1 MKKTLLFLITLIFAV
16 IVAFPLFYA
25 LSASLF
31 EIQDFTA
38 TPARI
43 ITSHINLNNY
53 IRALGHNYYLRYLT
67 NSLIMAFL
75 GTALRLS
82 IAFLAAYAFATFNF
96 KGKELCFF
104 ILIGTLFFPSD
115 VMLQQNY
122 LTVVALGLKN
132 TYLGLVITSILGVSQ
147 IIVLRLFFI
156 SIPQALYDSAKIDGA
171 GDFIIMRHILLP
183 LSSPLLASL
192 ALQSGL
198 SFFNSYLW
206 PLIITDKVNMR
217 TIQVGITMLGFSESL
232 DYGPLFA
239 AISIILLPTILV
251 FIFTRKL
258 IVKAL
263 TKNYLYT

>member
-1 MKKTLLFLITLIFAV
+1 MKKTLTFILTLLFAA
-16 IVAFPLFYA
+16 IVAFPLFYT

-31 EIQDFTA
+31 QIQDFTS

-43 ITSHINLNNY
+43 ITSGITLENY
-53 IRALGHNYYLRYLT
+53 ARALKHNYYLRYLF
-67 NSLIMAFL
+67 NSLVMVLL
-75 GTALRLS
+75 GTLLRLG
-82 IAFLAAYAFATFNF
+82 IAFVAAYAFAAFNF
-96 KGKELCFF
+96 KGKELCFLL
-104 ILIGTLFFPSD
+104 LIGTMFFPSD

-122 LTVVALGLKN
+122 LTVVHMGLKN
-132 TYLGLVITSILGVSQ
+132 TYLGLVIPSLLGVSQ
-147 IIVLRLFFI
+147 IIILRLFFLSVPRAI
-156 SIPQALYDSAKIDGA
+156 YDSAKIDGA
-171 GDFIIMRHILLP
+171 GDYIIIRHILLP
-183 LSSPLLASL
+183 LSTPLLASL
-192 ALQSGL
+192 ALQTGL

-239 AISIILLPTILV
+239 AISIILIPTMVI